1 MQRNISNEVKLSG
14 RRALRKQSVLGDGSP
29 MEDPEIHLNGSRV
42 LNLNIVIEAKQ
53 AITSFDS

>member
-1 MQRNISNEVKLSG
+1 MQRNISNEVKLRG
-14 RRALRKQSVLGDGSP
+14 RRALRKQSVLVDGSP